1 MVHQMFVDLYWKKAI
16 ICFSFCTVR
25 NEKMSGGEFIGDV
38 LKPIG
43 CDSRGEKTV
52 LSQTHSGVVVPLP
65 TP

>member
-1 MVHQMFVDLYWKKAI
+1 
-16 ICFSFCTVR
+16 
-25 NEKMSGGEFIGDV
+25 MSGGEFMGDV